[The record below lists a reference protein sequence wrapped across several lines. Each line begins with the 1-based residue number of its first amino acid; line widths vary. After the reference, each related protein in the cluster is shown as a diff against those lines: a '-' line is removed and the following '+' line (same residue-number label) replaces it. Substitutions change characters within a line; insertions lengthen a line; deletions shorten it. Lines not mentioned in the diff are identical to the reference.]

1 MLSNIVKPGDKLE
14 LQKVERIKENGGELV
29 RKIYHSS
36 VCEILSEDRLEI
48 TMPMEKGKL
57 ILLQV
62 DSEYEL
68 YFYTENGLYQCLA
81 RIVDRYKTDNI
92 YMILVELTSNLR
104 KQQRREYFRFSC
116 ALEMNARGVSEEE
129 LKVSLQSGEKLSVSA
144 EKLSKGIIVD
154 ISGGGLRFVIDQM
167 YEVDSLV
174 NCVYHLLVEG
184 KSKEYNLVG
193 KVLSVKELSN
203 RPGVFEHRVQYVNIN
218 VDEREE
224 IIRYIFQ
231 EERKHRKKELG
242 L

>member
-92 YMILVELTSNLR
+92 YMILVELTSHLR